1 MTQYNCAA
9 VAARW
14 IDEQAPHRISGGF
27 TIRSGRAFDPPAPDL
42 LETAL
47 SRQRKRK
54 GEPVT
59 GWLNLFKPVDM
70 TSTQAVAIIKRL
82 FNAEKVG
89 HGGTLDPLADGIL
102 PIALGEA
109 TKTVQWAM
117 DAEKEYVFTIRW
129 GVSTASQDA
138 EAEVTATSDVR
149 PPRDAVEAAL
159 INYIGTIKQIPPK
172 FSAIKVA
179 GERAYDLARGGEV
192 FELEAREVDV
202 HAAKVIGMP
211 DADHSVIHVVSGKGF
226 YVRAMARDLAAD
238 LGAEGHISQLRRT
251 RVGAFDA
258 AGAVSVADLQ
268 ALADDRAGLFAH
280 LKPLHA
286 VLNSMPHLQV
296 TAQDA
301 GNLRQGR
308 TIMLL
313 PHVVERWRDG
323 RGEDD
328 DRMALALA
336 GDDAVALGEVRAGH
350 FEPVR
355 VFAV

>member
-1 MTQYNCAA
+1 M
-9 VAARW
+9 
-14 IDEQAPHRISGGF
+14 
-27 TIRSGRAFDPPAPDL
+27 
-42 LETAL
+42 

-59 GWLNLFKPVDM
+59 GWLNLFKPVEM

-82 FNAEKVG
+82 YNAEKVG

-117 DAEKEYVFTIRW
+117 DAHKEYVFTIRW
-129 GVSTASQDA
+129 GISTASQDA
-138 EAEVTATSDVR
+138 EGEATATSDVR
-149 PPRDAVEAAL
+149 PSREAVEAAL
-159 INYIGTIKQIPPK
+159 KAYVGTIHQVPPK
-172 FSAIKVA
+172 FSAIKIA
-179 GERAYDLARGGEV
+179 GERAYDLARSGEV
-192 FELEAREVDV
+192 FELESREVDV
-202 HAAKVIGMP
+202 HAAKLIGMP

-226 YVRAMARDLAAD
+226 YVRALARDLAAD

-258 AGAVSVADLQ
+258 AGAVSIADLQ
-268 ALADDRAGLFAH
+268 ALVEDREALRTH
-280 LKPLHA
+280 LKPLQA
-286 VLNSMPHLQV
+286 VLSGLPQLQI
-296 TAQDA
+296 TPNDA
-301 GNLRQGR
+301 GSLRQGR

-313 PHVVERWRDG
+313 PHVVERWREG
-323 RGEDD
+323 RTADD
-328 DRMALALA
+328 DRMALAIA

>member
-1 MTQYNCAA
+1 M
-9 VAARW
+9 
-14 IDEQAPHRISGGF
+14 
-27 TIRSGRAFDPPAPDL
+27 
-42 LETAL
+42 

-82 FNAEKVG
+82 YNAEKVG

-129 GVSTASQDA
+129 GISTASQDA
-138 EAEVTATSDVR
+138 EAEVTQTSDVR
-149 PPRDAVEAAL
+149 PRREAVEAAL
-159 INYIGTIKQIPPK
+159 KNYIGMIRQVPPK
-172 FSAIKVA
+172 YSAIKVA
-179 GERAYDLARGGEV
+179 GERAYDLARSGET
-192 FELEAREVDV
+192 FELEAREVEV
-202 HAAKVIGMP
+202 RAAKLIGMP

-226 YVRAMARDLAAD
+226 YVRAMARDLAGN

-258 AGAVSVADLQ
+258 AGAVSIADLQ
-268 ALADDRAGLFAH
+268 AVAQDRAALFLR

-286 VLNSMPHLQV
+286 VLSALPHLQV
-296 TAQDA
+296 TGADA

-308 TIMLL
+308 TILLL
-313 PHVVERWRDG
+313 PHVVEGWRAARRD
-323 RGEDD
+323 EDD
-328 DRMALALA
+328 RLALALA
-336 GDDAVALGEVRAGH
+336 GDEAVALGEVRAGH

>member
-1 MTQYNCAA
+1 M
-9 VAARW
+9 
-14 IDEQAPHRISGGF
+14 
-27 TIRSGRAFDPPAPDL
+27 
-42 LETAL
+42 

-70 TSTQAVAIIKRL
+70 TSTQAVAIVKRL
-82 FNAEKVG
+82 MNAEKAG

-117 DAEKEYVFTIRW
+117 DAAKEYVFTIRW

-138 EAEVTATSDVR
+138 EGEVTATSDVR
-149 PPRDAVEAAL
+149 PARAAVEEAL
-159 INYIGTIKQIPPK
+159 KAYVGTIRQVPPK
-172 FSAIKVA
+172 YSAIKVA
-179 GERAYDLARGGEV
+179 GERAYDLAREGEA
-192 FELEAREVDV
+192 FELEAREVEV

-211 DADHSVIHVVSGKGF
+211 DADHTVIHFVSGKGF
-226 YVRAMARDLAAD
+226 YVRALARDLAAD

-258 AGAVSVADLQ
+258 AQAVSVADLE
-268 ALADDRAGLFAH
+268 ALQEDRAALRAK
-280 LKPLHA
+280 LRPLQA
-286 VLNSMPHLQV
+286 VLTEMPHLQI
-296 TAQDA
+296 TPHDA

-308 TIMLL
+308 SIVLL
-313 PHVVERWRDG
+313 PHVVEGWRAARTD
-323 RGEDD
+323 ED
-328 DRMALALA
+328 DRMALAVA

-355 VFAV
+355 VFAY

>member
-1 MTQYNCAA
+1 LRAPA
-9 VAARW
+9 DAWIDAARLLRIRQRS
-14 IDEQAPHRISGGF
+14 IDPPR
-27 TIRSGRAFDPPAPDL
+27 RAFDPPARTMEND
-42 LETAL
+42 L

-70 TSTQAVAIIKRL
+70 TSTQAVAILKRL
-82 FNAEKVG
+82 YNAEKVG

-117 DAEKEYVFTIRW
+117 DAHKEYVFTIRW
-129 GVSTASQDA
+129 GISTASQDA
-138 EAEVTATSDVR
+138 EGEATATSDVR
-149 PPRDAVEAAL
+149 PSREAVEAAL
-159 INYIGTIKQIPPK
+159 RAYVGTIHQVPPK
-172 FSAIKVA
+172 YSAIKVA
-179 GERAYDLARGGEV
+179 GERAYDLARGGEA
-192 FELEAREVDV
+192 FELESREVDV

-211 DADHSVIHVVSGKGF
+211 DTDHSVIHVVSGKGF
-226 YVRAMARDLAAD
+226 YVRALARDLAAD

-258 AGAVSVADLQ
+258 AGAVSIADLQ
-268 ALADDRAGLFAH
+268 ALAGDRDALHAH

-286 VLNSMPHLQV
+286 VLTAMPHLQV
-296 TAQDA
+296 TPNDA

-308 TIMLL
+308 TILLL
-313 PHVVERWRDG
+313 PHVIERWQ
-323 RGEDD
+323 GERAGEE
-328 DRMALALA
+328 DRLALALS
-336 GDDAVALGEVRAGH
+336 GDDAIALGEVRAGH

>member
-1 MTQYNCAA
+1 
-9 VAARW
+9 
-14 IDEQAPHRISGGF
+14 
-27 TIRSGRAFDPPAPDL
+27 
-42 LETAL
+42 L

-82 FNAEKVG
+82 YNAEKVG

-129 GVSTASQDA
+129 GISTASQDA
-138 EAEVTATSDVR
+138 EAEVTQTSDVR
-149 PPRDAVEAAL
+149 PRREAVEAAL
-159 INYIGTIKQIPPK
+159 KNYIGMIRQVPPK
-172 FSAIKVA
+172 YSAIKVA
-179 GERAYDLARGGEV
+179 GERAYDLARSGET

-202 HAAKVIGMP
+202 RAAKLIGMP

-226 YVRAMARDLAAD
+226 YVRAMARDLAGD

-258 AGAVSVADLQ
+258 ADAVSIADLQ
-268 ALADDRAGLFAH
+268 AGAQDHAALFAH

-286 VLNSMPHLQV
+286 VLSTLPHLQV
-296 TAQDA
+296 TGADA

-313 PHVVERWRDG
+313 PHVVEGWRAG
-323 RGEDD
+323 RRHDD
-328 DRMALALA
+328 DRLALALA
-336 GDDAVALGEVRAGH
+336 GDDAVALGEVHAGH

-355 VFAV
+355 VFAL

>member
-1 MTQYNCAA
+1 MEN
-9 VAARW
+9 
-14 IDEQAPHRISGGF
+14 D
-27 TIRSGRAFDPPAPDL
+27 
-42 LETAL
+42 L

-59 GWLNLFKPVDM
+59 GWLNLFKPVEM

-82 FNAEKVG
+82 YNAEKVG

-117 DAEKEYVFTIRW
+117 DAHKEYVFTIRW
-129 GVSTASQDA
+129 GISTASQDA
-138 EAEVTATSDVR
+138 EGEAVATSDVR
-149 PPRDAVEAAL
+149 PARETVEAAL
-159 INYIGTIKQIPPK
+159 KAYVGTIRQVPPK

-192 FELEAREVDV
+192 FELESREVDV
-202 HAAKVIGMP
+202 HAAKLIGMP

-226 YVRAMARDLAAD
+226 YVRALARDLAAD

-258 AGAVSVADLQ
+258 AGAISIADLQ
-268 ALADDRAGLFAH
+268 ALAEDRDALRTH

-286 VLNSMPHLQV
+286 VLTGLPQLQI
-296 TAQDA
+296 TPNDA

-313 PHVVERWRDG
+313 PHVVERWREG
-323 RGEDD
+323 RAEDD
-328 DRMALALA
+328 DRMALAIA
-336 GDDAVALGEVRAGH
+336 GEDAVALGEVRAGH

>member
-1 MTQYNCAA
+1 M
-9 VAARW
+9 
-14 IDEQAPHRISGGF
+14 
-27 TIRSGRAFDPPAPDL
+27 
-42 LETAL
+42 
-47 SRQRKRK
+47 SRHRKRK

-129 GVSTASQDA
+129 GISTASQDA
-138 EAEVTATSDVR
+138 EGEVVATSDLR
-149 PPRDAVEAAL
+149 PERAAIEAAL
-159 INYIGTIKQIPPK
+159 VKYVGTIRQVPPK
-172 FSAIKVA
+172 YSAIKVA
-179 GERAYDLARGGEV
+179 GERAYDLAREGEA
-192 FELEAREVDV
+192 FELEAREVTV

-211 DADHSVIHVVSGKGF
+211 DADHTVIHVVSGKGF
-226 YVRAMARDLAAD
+226 YVRALARDLAFD
-238 LGAEGHISQLRRT
+238 LGAEGFISQLRRI

-258 AGAVSVADLQ
+258 PRAVSIADLD
-268 ALADDRAGLFAH
+268 ALKEDRAALMSK
-280 LKPLHA
+280 LRPLQA
-286 VLNSMPHLQV
+286 VLTEMPHLQV
-296 TAQDA
+296 TPHDA

-308 TIMLL
+308 SIVLL
-313 PHVVERWRDG
+313 PHVIERWRETRAD
-323 RGEDD
+323 EE
-328 DRMALALA
+328 DRMALAVT
-336 GDDAVALGEVRAGH
+336 GEDAVALGEVRAGH

-355 VFAV
+355 VFAF

>member
-1 MTQYNCAA
+1 MR
-9 VAARW
+9 VRPAR
-14 IDEQAPHRISGGF
+14 
-27 TIRSGRAFDPPAPDL
+27 PDF
-42 LETAL
+42 LENAL

-82 FNAEKVG
+82 YNAEKVG

-149 PPRDAVEAAL
+149 PPREAVEAAL
-159 INYIGTIKQIPPK
+159 KNYVGTIRQVPPK
-172 FSAIKVA
+172 YSAIKVA
-179 GERAYDLARGGEV
+179 GERAYDLARSGET
-192 FELEAREVDV
+192 FELESREVDV
-202 HAAKVIGMP
+202 HAAKLIGMP

-268 ALADDRAGLFAH
+268 ALAEDRAGLFAR

-286 VLNSMPHLQV
+286 VLNTMPHLQI
-296 TAQDA
+296 TPNDA
-301 GNLRQGR
+301 GNIRQGR

-313 PHVVERWRDG
+313 PHVVESWRAG
-323 RGEDD
+323 RNDDD
-328 DRMALALA
+328 DRLALAIA

-355 VFAV
+355 VFAA